1 MSIKMIDINHASFN
15 DAADWW
21 RNEVGV
27 NPIPACTR
35 NKRPKVEWKQFQD
48 KPIPPELHDLWK
60 KEGMFNDG
68 IMIIV
73 GKTWHNDRKKG
84 LYLIALDFDNKLGSD
99 EFCTANSTESLEE
112 LAGSMLIEQH
122 ADEARAHIYF
132 YSKRPYKKLNRTSDS
147 KVPQIEIKG
156 TGEHGLMCVTPSPH
170 KNGTNYEIIGDSSAF
185 VDQFQ
190 IHDNIDKHIDSIL
203 SKYDIPYL
211 FKSNN
216 GDKNRNNNA
225 TDGFFKFNPDE
236 KIKKGSRHNFL
247 IKYANSLI
255 RRLRKSTPLDAIKIS
270 VEYMNKTYFEEPLP
284 DKEVE
289 QIFNDCMD
297 FISKQIDEEKDQVI
311 SSFPEIANNIH
322 YQLSKMPPKYII
334 AFKDIK
340 QVTEV
345 TIKPKS
351 KEKGGSSINTLYLF
365 DNTTYLACIPTR
377 IVRHKNPL
385 AFLQTTQ
392 KYTMTFTD
400 KAGEKHTFSQK
411 TLAEIVQQLRDLGKV
426 LSDGADKA
434 LNALL
439 QTYIENKFIEDNEET
454 DYIGFFKD
462 KDKWYY
468 FCK

>member
-289 QIFNDCMD
+289 QDATKIHH
-297 FISKQIDEEKDQVI
+297 
-311 SSFPEIANNIH
+311 SF
-322 YQLSKMPPKYII
+322 Q
-334 AFKDIK
+334 
-340 QVTEV
+340 
-345 TIKPKS
+345 
-351 KEKGGSSINTLYLF
+351 
-365 DNTTYLACIPTR
+365 
-377 IVRHKNPL
+377 RHKASDRGNY
-385 AFLQTTQ
+385 QT
-392 KYTMTFTD
+392 KI
-400 KAGEKHTFSQK
+400 KGERR
-411 TLAEIVQQLRDLGKV
+411 I
-426 LSDGADKA
+426 
-434 LNALL
+434 
-439 QTYIENKFIEDNEET
+439 
-454 DYIGFFKD
+454 
-462 KDKWYY
+462 
-468 FCK
+468 